1 MLAPPSRD
9 RVPLVI
15 SDSGCRIPGPRRRSF
30 NHWRM
35 SLTPRWPYGAPLLV
49 AAHREALCGITRHLN
64 GPPKLQP
71 SWGQPV
77 ASGRAPRLSP
87 QPHVVCPQ
95 APCPDGAHAEHLTD
109 KQPWG
114 SVKGK
119 PKREQE
125 PKPVP
130 GAQGPRQAASATQG
144 PNLPCPL
151 SPDAGASHQTEGQPT
166 AC

>member
-1 MLAPPSRD
+1 MVLFRARIEDYSREPRKRHFEKASINLTSNYLLSCWYKSPSED
-9 RVPLVI
+9 WCP
-15 SDSGCRIPGPRRRSF
+15 SQENKSPR
-30 NHWRM
+30 
-35 SLTPRWPYGAPLLV
+35 
-49 AAHREALCGITRHLN
+49 
-64 GPPKLQP
+64 
-71 SWGQPV
+71 
-77 ASGRAPRLSP
+77 PRLSP

-151 SPDAGASHQTEGQPT
+151 SPYAGASHQTEGQPA